1 MVAADYYEVATRRT
15 QWEHPFDPYF
25 KDLVGRARNA
35 IQAQREELKASV
47 RRQQTA
53 ATSPTS
59 PAGAGTPRGERGGA
73 AAEVAVSEVA
83 RRQRLGALGGG
94 AAASGVGRAPRSIVG

>member
-25 KDLVGRARNA
+25 KDLVGRARGA

-53 ATSPTS
+53 ATSP
-59 PAGAGTPRGERGGA
+59 AGAGTPRGERGGA
-73 AAEVAVSEVA
+73 AAGTSVSEAA